1 MRSINELIWHCTA
14 TPEGREVS
22 VAEIDR
28 WHKQRGWNGIGYHKV
43 VHLDGSV
50 SNGRPIATMGAH
62 VKGHNRGTI
71 GYVYVG
77 GLDKSG
83 NPKDTRTD
91 AQKATMIRL
100 SQEAVRDYGIKK
112 ISGHRDYAAKAC
124 PCFDASGEYRWIVTG
139 MPSRDPVRLMKSR
152 TAVGST
158 VAAAAGVGT
167 AVEATQDAISGTQD
181 GLQTISLGGVL
192 PMLIGLLAVFGALLA
207 LYARWDDAGRPGFKE
222 MFS

>member
-28 WHKQRGWNGIGYHKV
+28 WHRQRGWNGIGYHKV
-43 VHLDGSV
+43 VHLDGTV
-50 SNGRPIATMGAH
+50 SDGRSIATMGAH
-62 VKGHNRGTI
+62 VKRHNRGTI

-124 PCFDASGEYRWIVTG
+124 PCFDATDEYRWIASG

-158 VAAAAGVGT
+158 VAAAAGVGAT
-167 AVEATQDAISGTQD
+167 VEATQDAISGVQD
-181 GLQTISLGGVL
+181 GLQSISLGGVL
-192 PMLIGLLAVFGALLA
+192 PMLIGLLVVAGALLA
-207 LYARWDDAGRPGFKE
+207 LYARWDDAGRPSLRE
-222 MFS
+222 MVS

>member
-14 TPEGREVS
+14 TPEGREVT
-22 VAEIDR
+22 VAEIDL

-139 MPSRDPVRLMKSR
+139 IASLSVFAARFYAKGKEAEQAKRTQEALKRLRERMKSDETIAR
-152 TAVGST
+152 MS
-158 VAAAAGVGT
+158 
-167 AVEATQDAISGTQD
+167 ATERRRRLS
-181 GLQTISLGGVL
+181 
-192 PMLIGLLAVFGALLA
+192 
-207 LYARWDDAGRPGFKE
+207 DDW
-222 MFS
+222 SQ